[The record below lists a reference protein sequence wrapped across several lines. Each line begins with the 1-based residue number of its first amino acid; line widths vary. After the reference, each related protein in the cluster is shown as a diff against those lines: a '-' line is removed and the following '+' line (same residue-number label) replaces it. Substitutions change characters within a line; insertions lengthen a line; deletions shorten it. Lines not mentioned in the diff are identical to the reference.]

1 METKMNLTFNLT
13 LDQTNVILAALGKQS
28 FETVAPVIDSIRQ
41 QAQPQLQA
49 AEQQETQPEA

>member
-1 METKMNLTFNLT
+1 MNLTFNLT